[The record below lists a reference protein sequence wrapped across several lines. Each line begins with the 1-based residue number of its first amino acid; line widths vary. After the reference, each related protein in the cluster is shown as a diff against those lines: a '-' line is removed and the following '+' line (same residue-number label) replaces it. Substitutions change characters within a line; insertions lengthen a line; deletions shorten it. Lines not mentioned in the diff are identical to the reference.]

1 MKTST
6 PLRTILFIF
15 SFIGTSFLLQAQHDD
30 HNHAHHDHAHHVT
43 KELPVRQVKIATVQ
57 QGKAVEVN
65 TPKIEE
71 RLDKNFRKI
80 FKRSNQEIQLNN
92 SSVQFKGFK
101 GWFIYADVAH
111 GDQTGMYRETIKRTI
126 KNELLIT
133 EAKEG
138 EACLS
143 TNCKRVEFV
152 NPPERCRCAE
162 PIDANKP
169 TEIVHRLY
177 FSAN

>member
-6 PLRTILFIF
+6 RLKTFLLLFSI
-15 SFIGTSFLLQAQHDD
+15 IGTSFLLQAQHDN
-30 HNHAHHDHAHHVT
+30 HNHAHHDHTQCVT
-43 KELPVRQVKIATVQ
+43 KDLPVRQVKIATVKK
-57 QGKAVEVN
+57 GEAVEVN
-65 TPKIEE
+65 TQKIGQ
-71 RLDKNFRKI
+71 RLDKNFRKL
-80 FKRSNQEIQLNN
+80 FKRSSKEIQLSN
-92 SSVQFKGFK
+92 SSVQFKGYK
-101 GWFIYADVAH
+101 GWFIYTDVSH
-111 GDQTGMYRETIKRTI
+111 GDQTGMYRETIKRTFN
-126 KNELLIT
+126 NELLIT

-162 PIDANKP
+162 PIDADKP
-169 TEIVHRLY
+169 TDVVHRLY